1 MFRESL
7 RGIGNDKRRDSD
19 HVNSLLKRFRTC

>member
-7 RGIGNDKRRDSD
+7 RGIGSDKRRDSD
-19 HVNSLLKRFRTC
+19 HVNRLLKRLRTY